1 MDYFNHELNIKLDT
15 IEFILDEELIDL
27 QRKIIVNQ
35 DKELVENYSSYL
47 ESNKKEKQ
55 KKYYDYDIKMSDVI
69 VPIDSL
75 SVYEKNKLIQGQ
87 VFNIKKIKTK
97 KNTFILTYYVHD
109 LTSSIC
115 VKRFVANLSDS
126 EISINDEVKFLI
138 DVEISKYESRE

>member
-1 MDYFNHELNIKLDT
+1 
-15 IEFILDEELIDL
+15 
-27 QRKIIVNQ
+27 
-35 DKELVENYSSYL
+35 
-47 ESNKKEKQ
+47 
-55 KKYYDYDIKMSDVI
+55 
-69 VPIDSL
+69 PIDSL

-115 VKRFVANLSDS
+115 IKRFVANLSDS